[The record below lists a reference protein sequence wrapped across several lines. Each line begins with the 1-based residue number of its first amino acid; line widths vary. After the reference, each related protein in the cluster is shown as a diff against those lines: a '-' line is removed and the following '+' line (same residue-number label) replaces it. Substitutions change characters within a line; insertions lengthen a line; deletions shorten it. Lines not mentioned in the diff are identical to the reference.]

1 MNAPFLTKSFKAG
14 PVSDNEVEGLA
25 SVYGNIDHA
34 GDIVERGAYKR
45 TLDRFQASAKGIP
58 FLAHHRHDKPIGR
71 ILELR
76 DSEEG
81 LYFKARFSDSHD
93 GQNVRSQFLDGT
105 LDSFSIGYRVL
116 QKQADRVNDRKVLRL
131 KEIALHEISAVT
143 FPCNELAKLTAVKG
157 DIASSYP
164 DLSLE
169 DQQRVADFAA
179 TLMAKSVLTDE
190 QVAEAIVEGSEMLE
204 KAAEAFGQSSAVHH
218 DVVQALIATTAEVE
232 QKQFDDLWLAYQIRK
247 RLGR

>member
-14 PVSDNEVEGLA
+14 PVNDNEVEGLA
-25 SVYGNIDHA
+25 SAYGNIDHV

-45 TLDRFQASAKGIP
+45 TLDRFNASTKAMP

-76 DSEEG
+76 DSDEG

-116 QKQADRVNDRKVLRL
+116 QKQSDRVNDRKVLRL

-157 DIASSYP
+157 DIASSFP

-169 DQQRVADFAA
+169 DQQLVADFAA
-179 TLMAKSVLTDE
+179 TLMNKNVEPTDE
-190 QVAEAIVEGSEMLE
+190 QIADAITVTIDVEPVLEAIEQVANDLN
-204 KAAEAFGQSSAVHH
+204 
-218 DVVQALIATTAEVE
+218 E
-232 QKQFDDLWLAYQIRK
+232 QKHFDDLWLAYQIRK

>member
-14 PVSDNEVEGLA
+14 PINDNEVEGLA
-25 SVYGNIDHA
+25 SAYGNIDHA

-45 TLDRFQASAKGIP
+45 TLDRFNASAKGMP

-76 DSEEG
+76 DSDEG

-116 QKQADRVNDRKVLRL
+116 QKQTDRVNDRKVLRL

-157 DIASSYP
+157 DIASSFP

-179 TLMAKSVLTDE
+179 TLMSKSVMTDE
-190 QVAEAIVEGSEMLE
+190 EVAEAIAEGEALLTAVDE
-204 KAAEAFGQSSAVHH
+204 TVAAKEIADAEAGI
-218 DVVQALIATTAEVE
+218 DT
-232 QKQFDDLWLAYQIRK
+232 KFDDLWLAYQIRK

>member
-157 DIASSYP
+157 DIASSFP

-169 DQQRVADFAA
+169 DQQLVADFAA
-179 TLMAKSVLTDE
+179 TLANKSAEPTDE
-190 QVAEAIVEGSEMLE
+190 RVVDAITVAIDMEPVLE
-204 KAAEAFGQSSAVHH
+204 VIE
-218 DVVQALIATTAEVE
+218 QALDAVE
-232 QKQFDDLWLAYQIRK
+232 QQKQFDDLWLAYQIRK

>member
-1 MNAPFLTKSFKAG
+1 MNAPFQTKSFKAG

-25 SVYGNIDHA
+25 SAYGNIDHA

-45 TLDRFQASAKGIP
+45 TLDRFNSSTKSMP

-71 ILELR
+71 IIELR
-76 DSEEG
+76 DSDEG

-116 QKQADRVNDRKVLRL
+116 QKQSDRVNDRKVLRL

-169 DQQRVADFAA
+169 DQQLVADFAA
-179 TLMAKSVLTDE
+179 TLVCKSALSDE
-190 QVAEAIVEGSEMLE
+190 EVAEVIAEGEALLTAADEIV
-204 KAAEAFGQSSAVHH
+204 AAKQ
-218 DVVQALIATTAEVE
+218 IADADL
-232 QKQFDDLWLAYQIRK
+232 QFDDLWLAYQIKK

>member
-45 TLDRFQASAKGIP
+45 TLDRFQASTKGIP

-116 QKQADRVNDRKVLRL
+116 QKQSDRVNDRKVLRL

-157 DIASSYP
+157 DIASSFP

-169 DQQRVADFAA
+169 DQQLVADFAA
-179 TLMAKSVLTDE
+179 TLANKSAEPTDKQVVDAITVAIDMEPVLEVIDQVLDAVE
-190 QVAEAIVEGSEMLE
+190 Q
-204 KAAEAFGQSSAVHH
+204 
-218 DVVQALIATTAEVE
+218 

>member
-1 MNAPFLTKSFKAG
+1 MNAQFLTKSFKAG

-45 TLDRFQASAKGIP
+45 TLDRFQASTKGIP

-179 TLMAKSVLTDE
+179 TLANKSAEPTDE
-190 QVAEAIVEGSEMLE
+190 QVVDAITVAIETSQADAGAQEVEHMLE
-204 KAAEAFGQSSAVHH
+204 C
-218 DVVQALIATTAEVE
+218 IE
-232 QKQFDDLWLAYQIRK
+232 QRKQFDDLWLAYQIRK